1 MPQPGPQRP
10 IPSAPLSG
18 GRLPTGVDPGS
29 WTLWW
34 NHNRE
39 AYFDAIAWTRNVS
52 NPFFTSS
59 TRRVV
64 ALEQATIH
72 EGIVPALLEALEHDP
87 SAELRRGVLLS
98 LAKIGHRQDGQLGGS
113 NLQDLLLAHLTDS
126 NSLVAETACISLG
139 VLDRP
144 GVLPILASLLQDAE
158 AGRQRLKKQR
168 VPQRMRAYAAYG
180 IALLGERTEMAD
192 VRRFASHVLVQ
203 ALQEDGGA
211 TPDMHVAAVIGL
223 GLVGS
228 GRQPVELLLDLLADK
243 REHTTVRAHAP
254 AALAKLALG
263 VDPQTR
269 QQVVATLCD
278 YAGRK
283 SEKASIQEGSLLAL
297 GQLLACGQQDAAARQ
312 ELIKIAKGGKSQERG
327 WAMIALAQ
335 IAARPEPGATDPM
348 AGSFDIQNVLLKSL
362 PRSSHTLQPWIALS
376 LGVLAH
382 GLRSQGEGVPA
393 SLGRA
398 LSDGL
403 KATNSP
409 ESALAYGIGLGL
421 ARAPKGLETLTQK
434 LSKFDVDTRSLLS
447 TAIGLQADPAAHSTL
462 VEELHEAR
470 HAPGTLISSAHA
482 LALLNHTSVV
492 DELLGM
498 LQSCDCLLSTA
509 GITQALART
518 RHPQAMA
525 PLLKLLAD
533 RETSDAHRALAAVAL
548 GNLAEKDARPWSLRL
563 SQDLNYRAAVA
574 TLTEADYG
582 ILLLP

>member
-1 MPQPGPQRP
+1 MAQAP

-39 AYFDAIAWTRNVS
+39 AYFDSIAWTRNVS

-59 TRRVV
+59 ARRVV
-64 ALEQATIH
+64 ALEAATIQ
-72 EGIVPALLEALEHDP
+72 EGIVPALLEALEHNP

-98 LAKIGHRQDGQLGGS
+98 LAKIGHRQDGQLGDS
-113 NLQDLLLAHLTDS
+113 NLQELLLAHLTDS
-126 NSLVAETACISLG
+126 NQLVAETACISLG

-144 GVLPILASLLQDAE
+144 GVMPILASLLQDGE
-158 AGRQRLKKQR
+158 AGRKLLEKER
-168 VPQRMRAYAAYG
+168 VPHRMRAYAAYG
-180 IALLGERTEMAD
+180 IALLGQRTEMAD
-192 VRRFASHVLVQ
+192 VRRFASHVLIQ
-203 ALQEDGGA
+203 ALQEDCGA

-223 GLVGS
+223 GMVGS
-228 GRQPVELLLDLLADK
+228 GKQPIEVLLQLLSDK
-243 REHTTVRAHAP
+243 REHTAVRAHAP
-254 AALAKLALG
+254 AALAKLAAEAY
-263 VDPQTR
+263 PQTR
-269 QQVVATLCD
+269 QQVVATLSE
-278 YAGRK
+278 YAGRR
-283 SEKASIQEGSLLAL
+283 SEKAPIQEGSLLAL
-297 GQLLACGQQDAAARQ
+297 GQLLACGPQDAAARK
-312 ELIKIAKGGKSQERG
+312 ELIQIAKGGKSQERG

-335 IAARPEPGATDPM
+335 IAARPEPRAMDPM

-362 PRSSHTLQPWIALS
+362 SRSSHTLEPWIALS

-382 GLRSQGEGVPA
+382 GLRTQGESVPA

-409 ESALAYGIGLGL
+409 ENALAYGIGLGL
-421 ARAPKGLETLTQK
+421 ARTPKGLETLTAK
-434 LSKFDVDTRSLLS
+434 LSKFDVNTRSLLS
-447 TAIGLQADPAAHSTL
+447 TAIGLQGDPEAQAAL
-462 VEELHEAR
+462 VDELHEAR

-492 DELLGM
+492 GELVAM
-498 LQSCDCLLSTA
+498 FQSCDCLLSAA

-518 RHPQAMA
+518 RHPEAVA

-533 RETSDAHRALAAVAL
+533 GETTDAHRALAAVAL
-548 GNLAEKDARPWSLRL
+548 GNLAEKEERPWSLRL
-563 SQDLNYRAAVA
+563 SQDVNYRAPVA
-574 TLTEADYG
+574 TLTESDYG